1 MSFKAI
7 VESVSIGRCVGIG
20 RRGRLKI
27 CYPQGCVGSSPT
39 TGTTIPTRNWY
50 KSGREF
56 FTPLRQKVPA
66 AEDFSG
72 NFAELYGLGDV
83 YLNKKSGAED
93 WSRSLRRFILPHWRI
108 SRERVAISLNCVQIY
123 RNVNIWIILRS
134 IDWCSMHSEFFS
146 HIEPRCGRI
155 ESPVSASSPS
165 LPIARI
171 RVLLCFLVLF
181 LWFDSWLFPRSVLQ
195 SS

>member
-1 MSFKAI
+1 MPVCRNWQTTATQNR
-7 VESVSIGRCVGIG
+7 VEKSVWVRVPPPAPPSLPVFDTK
-20 RRGRLKI
+20 L
-27 CYPQGCVGSSPT
+27 VGS
-39 TGTTIPTRNWY
+39 
-50 KSGREF
+50 F
-56 FTPLRQKVPA
+56 FTPSGQKVPVA
-66 AEDFSG
+66 RGFPGD
-72 NFAELYGLGDV
+72 FAELYGLGDA